1 MAKEEISRTGIL
13 QELQKIALSRPNA
26 GVELAYMERPT
37 KQMIRRLDLSAI
49 SEFKRNSAGSVEI
62 RFIDRVKALQAL
74 YELLGSGSDE
84 EEMGEL
90 RKGGERV
97 TEQDLSLTLP
107 MPKGRGFMVR

>member
-62 RFIDRVKALQAL
+62 RFVDRVKALQAL

-84 EEMGEL
+84 EETDAFFRAFEEL
-90 RKGGERV
+90 GAEDGPWQK
-97 TEQDLSLTLP
+97 
-107 MPKGRGFMVR
+107 